1 MQADRADRPGIEDL
15 TLDRPQL
22 FVKRVLATAILR
34 AGVHGVERLT
44 PSRART
50 SRSNTAGQ
58 KAILI
63 GSARWPRT
71 SSSTR

>member
-34 AGVHGVERLT
+34 AGGVERLT